1 MIESYG
7 WALAASGSLALLYLL
22 QLIIGDLAIDAAK
35 HTPGTPVPGSHDSW
49 LFRATRAPANS
60 LENMPP
66 FWALVFVAI
75 GLSASPSWTNA
86 LALGF
91 LACRL
96 VHMSAYYADFRVV
109 RGFSWLFGLAIMLAL
124 AATCVAALA
133 QRAEWLNAP
142 LPGLSA

>member
-1 MIESYG
+1 MLESYG
-7 WALAASGSLALLYLL
+7 WALTASGLLALLYLI
-22 QLIIGDLAIDAAK
+22 QLVIGDLAIDAAQ

-75 GLSASPSWTNA
+75 GVSASPVWTNA

-91 LACRL
+91 LACRI
-96 VHMSAYYADFRVV
+96 VHMCAYYLDVRVV
-109 RGFSWLFGLAIMLAL
+109 RGFSWLTGLAIMFAL
-124 AATCVAALA
+124 ATVCAVSLA
-133 QRAEWLNAP
+133 HRAQWLNAP
-142 LPGLSA
+142 LPGFSV